1 MSHTSIYNATV
12 LLSVNGAAS
21 SSMQVGDFIYFIS
34 TTALGG
40 FNYQNEDGTRFLG
53 EVLNISVSGNTTNI
67 SVNYDSTQISL
78 PAIGD
83 FIFFA
88 KDKQVNVSGLLGYYA
103 SVNFVNNSTKKAEL
117 FAIGSEISESSK

>member
-1 MSHTSIYNATV
+1 MSHISNTTTTV
-12 LLSVNGAAS
+12 ILSVNGVS

-34 TTALGG
+34 TTLLGG
-40 FNYQNEDGTRFLG
+40 FDYQEEVGTRYLG
-53 EVLNISVSGNTTNI
+53 EITAISVSGNTTSI
-67 SVNYDSTQISL
+67 SVNYDNTQVTL
-78 PAIGD
+78 PLTND

-88 KDKQVNVSGLLGYYA
+88 KDKRVNTSSLLGYYA